1 MRCYRLIDAFG
12 LRAITVQRMA
22 SFWAGFDSF
31 GEVACK
37 LQSVQLVLT
46 NEQQTP
52 AEEVRVRSGSVC
64 THACVCAHTRLCAC
78 AHTHACVRVRTRTL
92 VCVRASV
99 RARTRTQARAHTQ
112 VFALQISDVML
123 HKRSIAYSHPTPRD
137 FEQSDVSCSLQ
148 STWWVTAALRAMCQ
162 QRCTAHAHFDESC
175 TYGVYRLRRACN
187 YLCQCSRVRKQLVRC
202 ACVRASVTSLA
213 RGVCGRGFACI

>member
-64 THACVCAHTRLCAC
+64 TRAQAHAHT
-78 AHTHACVRVRTRTL
+78 
-92 VCVRASV
+92 RASV

-148 STWWVTAALRAMCQ
+148 STW
-162 QRCTAHAHFDESC
+162 
-175 TYGVYRLRRACN
+175 
-187 YLCQCSRVRKQLVRC
+187 
-202 ACVRASVTSLA
+202 
-213 RGVCGRGFACI
+213 

>member
-46 NEQQTP
+46 NEQQAP

-64 THACVCAHTRLCAC
+64 
-78 AHTHACVRVRTRTL
+78 THACVRVRTRTL

-148 STWWVTAALRAMCQ
+148 STW
-162 QRCTAHAHFDESC
+162 
-175 TYGVYRLRRACN
+175 
-187 YLCQCSRVRKQLVRC
+187 
-202 ACVRASVTSLA
+202 
-213 RGVCGRGFACI
+213 